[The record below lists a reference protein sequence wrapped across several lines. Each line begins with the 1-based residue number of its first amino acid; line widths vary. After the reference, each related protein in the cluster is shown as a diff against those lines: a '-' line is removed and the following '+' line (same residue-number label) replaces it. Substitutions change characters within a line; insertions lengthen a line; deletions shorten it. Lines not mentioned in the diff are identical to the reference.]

1 MAVKAAV
8 RGPVIGASVGAA
20 LTGIVTATVLPVLD
34 QWEGNKPVPYK
45 DIVGV
50 LTVCRG
56 HTGPDV
62 VVRKVYSKQE
72 CDELTKKDINIA
84 ISGVLKTSPHL
95 LYHPIQLAAA
105 TSFSYNV
112 GTGTYAKSSVA
123 REFNNG
129 NFQAACKALKLYVYA
144 GGKVVQGLVNRREHE
159 YSICMSTLTATGVQ
173 DIEIK

>member
-1 MAVKAAV
+1 MSN
-8 RGPVIGASVGAA
+8 RTVIGAGAGAVLSA
-20 LTGIVTATVLPVLD
+20 LVTSQALPVID
-34 QWEGNKPVPYK
+34 RWEGNRPLPYK

-62 VVRKVYSKQE
+62 VVKKVYSPKE

-84 ISGVLKTSPHL
+84 MSGVLKTSPHL
-95 LYHPIQLAAA
+95 QWHPMQLVAA

-123 REFNNG
+123 RLFNEG
-129 NFQAACKALKLYVYA
+129 KYQEGCEALKLYKYA
-144 GGKVVQGLVNRREHE
+144 GGKVVQGLINRRQHE
-159 YSICMSTLTATGVQ
+159 YEICISTLTAGEFKKIQ
-173 DIEIK
+173 